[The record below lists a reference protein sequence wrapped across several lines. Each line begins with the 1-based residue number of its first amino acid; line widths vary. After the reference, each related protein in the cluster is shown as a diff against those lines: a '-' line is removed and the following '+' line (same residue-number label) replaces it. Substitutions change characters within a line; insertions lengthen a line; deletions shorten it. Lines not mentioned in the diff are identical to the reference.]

1 MICFWV
7 RLKRAFKREG
17 PGLRLRLLQASSA
30 SIEDEG
36 EGRGGEAEEEEEEDN
51 SRIGERRRASA
62 SPIFKQETCTMPH
75 GVVRLPTIAATEKRQ
90 AQFAPICAKCA
101 VSAI

>member
-1 MICFWV
+1 MLLGETQES
-7 RLKRAFKREG
+7 LKERGTGTETETAFKL
-17 PGLRLRLLQASSA
+17 PLR
-30 SIEDEG
+30 IEDER

-75 GVVRLPTIAATEKRQ
+75 GVVRLPTLAATEKQQ
-90 AQFAPICAKCA
+90 AQFAPICANCA
-101 VSAI
+101 VSAN

>member
-1 MICFWV
+1 MLLGETQES
-7 RLKRAFKREG
+7 LKERGTGTETETET
-17 PGLRLRLLQASSA
+17 SSA